1 MAAVIAIFANKK
13 CLIPDETELSILFLF
28 IFIEIADSFDYLTG
42 N

>member
-28 IFIEIADSFDYLTG
+28 IDIADSFDYLTG